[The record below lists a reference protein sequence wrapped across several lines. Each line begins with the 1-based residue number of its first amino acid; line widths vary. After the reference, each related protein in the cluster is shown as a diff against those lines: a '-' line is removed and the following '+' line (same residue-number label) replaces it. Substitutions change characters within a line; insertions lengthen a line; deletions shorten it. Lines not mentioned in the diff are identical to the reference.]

1 MMIIGFIFTI
11 FLTLYFAVVIFQGKL
26 ASKAWIR
33 NIDEHDTETI
43 EAAVQQAFESWRR
56 PKKNDNIPVA
66 DWASIE
72 TMEVKSVTKEKCRV
86 SMISG
91 PDIRVVNSQRQQV
104 GDTVIVASRSSI
116 MLAERLFFEV
126 PFLNF
131 NTIQIDVYELPN
143 NDLSSNSC
151 IFTTQITRTQAN
163 ATDWDSYMDTQSTT
177 NTLAS
182 WDTKVSNNS
191 KESID
196 PEINAILK

>member
-1 MMIIGFIFTI
+1 MIIGFIFTI
-11 FLTLYFAVVIFQGKL
+11 FLTLYFAVVVFQGKL
-26 ASKAWIR
+26 ASKAWTK
-33 NIDEHDTETI
+33 NIDDNDTETI

-91 PDIRVVNSQRQQV
+91 PDIRVINSQRQQI
-104 GDTVIVASRSSI
+104 GDTVIVASRASI

-131 NTIQIDVYELPN
+131 NNIQIDVYELPN
-143 NDLSSNSC
+143 NDLSSNNC
-151 IFTTQITRTQAN
+151 IFTTQITRKQAN
-163 ATDWDSYMDTQSTT
+163 ETDWDSYMDAQSTKH
-177 NTLAS
+177 TLAS
-182 WDTKVSNNS
+182 WDTKALNDSS
-191 KESID
+191 KSID

>member
-1 MMIIGFIFTI
+1 MMLIGFIFTI
-11 FLTLYFAVVIFQGKL
+11 VLTLYFAVVIFQGKL
-26 ASKAWIR
+26 ASKAWIK
-33 NIDEHDTETI
+33 NINENDTETI
-43 EAAVQQAFESWRR
+43 EAAVQQAFEAWRR

-91 PDIRVVNSQRQQV
+91 PDIRIINSERKQV
-104 GDTVIVASRSSI
+104 GDTVTVASRAAI

-131 NTIQIDVYELPN
+131 DDVQIDVYELPN
-143 NDLSSNSC
+143 NDLASNNC
-151 IFTTQITRTQAN
+151 IFTTQITRNQAN
-163 ATDWDSYMDTQSTT
+163 VTDWDSYLDVESLTATLSLW
-177 NTLAS
+177 NTRMLI
-182 WDTKVSNNS
+182 DKD
-191 KESID
+191 ERID

>member
-1 MMIIGFIFTI
+1 MMLIGFLFTI

-26 ASKAWIR
+26 ASNAWIK
-33 NIDEHDTETI
+33 NINDNDIKTI
-43 EAAVQQAFESWRR
+43 EAAVQQAFEAWRR

-91 PDIRVVNSQRQQV
+91 PDIRIVNSERQQV
-104 GDTVIVASRSSI
+104 GNTVTVASRAAI

-131 NTIQIDVYELPN
+131 DEVQIDVYELPN
-143 NDLSSNSC
+143 NDLASNNC
-151 IFTTQITRTQAN
+151 ILTTQITRNQAN
-163 ATDWDSYMDTQSTT
+163 KTDWDSYMNVELVNST
-177 NTLAS
+177 LSS
-182 WDTKVSNNS
+182 WSTKKLNIAN
-191 KESID
+191 ERID

>member
-1 MMIIGFIFTI
+1 MMLIGFLFTI

-26 ASKAWIR
+26 ASKAWIK
-33 NIDEHDTETI
+33 NINENDISTI
-43 EAAVQQAFESWRR
+43 EAAVQQAFEAWRR

-91 PDIRVVNSQRQQV
+91 PDIRIVKAERQQV
-104 GDTVIVASRSSI
+104 GDTITVASRAAI

-131 NTIQIDVYELPN
+131 DEVQIDVYELPN
-143 NDLSSNSC
+143 NDLASNNC
-151 IFTTQITRTQAN
+151 IFTTQITRNQAN
-163 ATDWDSYMDTQSTT
+163 KTDWDSYM
-177 NTLAS
+177 NAELVNATLAL
-182 WDTKVSNNS
+182 WNTKMLNIAN
-191 KESID
+191 ERID